1 MLTSQCPGKDL
12 IKAQAKPFFFAC
24 MNLVVLNH
32 MDNSYSKW
40 KCEKYVPKT
49 TSPSQYTNPQMKF

>member
-1 MLTSQCPGKDL
+1 MLTSLSPGKDL
-12 IKAQAKPFFFAC
+12 IKAQAKSFFFAC

-40 KCEKYVPKT
+40 KIEEICI
-49 TSPSQYTNPQMKF
+49 

>member
-12 IKAQAKPFFFAC
+12 INAQAKPFLIVC
-24 MNLVVLNH
+24 INLVMLNH

-40 KCEKYVPKT
+40 ETEETCT
-49 TSPSQYTNPQMKF
+49 

>member
-1 MLTSQCPGKDL
+1 MLTSLSPGKDL
-12 IKAQAKPFFFAC
+12 IKAQAKPFFAC

-40 KCEKYVPKT
+40 NIEEICI
-49 TSPSQYTNPQMKF
+49 